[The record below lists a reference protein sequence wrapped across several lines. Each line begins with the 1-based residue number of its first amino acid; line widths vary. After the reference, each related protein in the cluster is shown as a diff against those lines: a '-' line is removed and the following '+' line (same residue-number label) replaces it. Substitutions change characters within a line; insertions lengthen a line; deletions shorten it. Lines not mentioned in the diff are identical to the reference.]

1 MRTFSLNRGKKKGKM
16 FISLF
21 DSQYYLNVIG
31 QPQNTNS
38 QIFFGY
44 NHQKI
49 KTASPSSQ
57 KEIPTKLKLEHME
70 QKVDQKP
77 RIHQQVKCIQKAR
90 VLKYDR
96 KDK

>member
-44 NHQKI
+44 NHHKI
-49 KTASPSSQ
+49 KTAP
-57 KEIPTKLKLEHME
+57 P
-70 QKVDQKP
+70 
-77 RIHQQVKCIQKAR
+77 
-90 VLKYDR
+90 
-96 KDK
+96 